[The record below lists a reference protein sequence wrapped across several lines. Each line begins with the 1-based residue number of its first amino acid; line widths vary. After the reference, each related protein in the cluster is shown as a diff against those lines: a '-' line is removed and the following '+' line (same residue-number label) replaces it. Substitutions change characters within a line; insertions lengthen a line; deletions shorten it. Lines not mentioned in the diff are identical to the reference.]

1 MTTGNSSL
9 TVENV
14 VGSAELGR
22 ELDLPALAE
31 DLPNTTHAHD
41 QFPGLIHR
49 NQSPKGVILVFRSGK
64 LVCTGAKRTADVGTA
79 LEQFV
84 DELRA
89 LGIQIDHDPEVTI
102 QNIVTSGD
110 LGVRLNLNAVAVG
123 LGLENIEY
131 EPEQFPGLVY
141 RLDSPSVVSLLF
153 ASGKLVLTGAAELSE
168 AEAAFE
174 SVRSQLRSVDLLG
187 SPR

>member
-1 MTTGNSSL
+1 MTTASSPL

-64 LVCTGAKRTADVGTA
+64 LVCTGAEQTADVRTA
-79 LEQFV
+79 LDHFV

-110 LGVRLNLNAVAVG
+110 LGVRLNLSAVAVG
-123 LGLENIEY
+123 LGLENVEY

-174 SVRSQLRSVDLLG
+174 SVRSHLRSVDILG
-187 SPR
+187 